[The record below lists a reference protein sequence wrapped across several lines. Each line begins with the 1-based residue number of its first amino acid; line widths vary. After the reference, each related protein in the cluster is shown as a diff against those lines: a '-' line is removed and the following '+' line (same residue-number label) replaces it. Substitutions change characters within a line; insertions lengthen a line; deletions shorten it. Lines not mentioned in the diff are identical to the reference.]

1 MNGVGAIFY
10 TGSPHKVSTRMN
22 GVGTISRQDSS
33 EASKTE
39 PEVEPEAPPAEPDSL
54 QLEREDPKQENVDHK
69 DGRIIV
75 I

>member
-10 TGSPHKVSTRMN
+10 TGSPSKVKTRMN
-22 GVGTISRQDSS
+22 GLGTISRQDSS
-33 EASKTE
+33 EGSSSE
-39 PEVEPEAPPAEPDSL
+39 PKIEPGPQPPDPDSL
-54 QLEREDPKQENVDHK
+54 QPEREDPKQEPVARK